1 MNRFWQPLFGA
12 GALLWASAALGQA
25 NATSEAQLNN
35 GFLGE
40 QNQRNTY
47 QGSPND
53 THYLVRA
60 NQALGAG
67 DFNKTLSILRL
78 NRATATHFDAL
89 LAGQAHAGLGDYAA
103 ARKDFRVALRKQRN
117 FVSAY
122 QALGEMEAQHGDL
135 AAAQTL
141 LAELSTRR
149 DACGTCSSRAD
160 IDTAIAR
167 IEAAIKS
174 RP

>member
-1 MNRFWQPLFGA
+1 MKGFWRSVAGA
-12 GALLWASAALGQA
+12 SALLWASAAMGQA

-40 QNQRNTY
+40 QNVRNTY
-47 QGSPND
+47 PGEATD
-53 THYLVRA
+53 AHYLVRV
-60 NQALGAG
+60 NQALSSGN
-67 DFNKTLSILRL
+67 FTKTLAILRL

-89 LAGQAHAGLGDYAA
+89 LAGQAHTGLGDYAA
-103 ARKDFRVALRKQRN
+103 ARKDFRLALRKQRN

-135 AAAQTL
+135 SAAQTL
-141 LAELSTRR
+141 LAELTARR
-149 DACGTCSSRAD
+149 DACGSCSSRGD
-160 IDTAIAR
+160 IDTAIGR